1 MACGT
6 GTRCSGT
13 TGWEAKGGGERPNP
27 GSIQAATFIGGI
39 SGKTI
44 SGPAQP
50 VLVNAQGQLGT
61 NSGAAAS
68 TASLAATVE
77 RLQRQVRRLR
87 ERVKGG

>member
-1 MACGT
+1 VT
-6 GTRCSGT
+6 
-13 TGWEAKGGGERPNP
+13 
-27 GSIQAATFIGGI
+27 AAFIAAI

-61 NSGAAAS
+61 NSGASAS
-68 TASLAATVE
+68 TAALAATVE